1 MDETFSKIE
10 KALKDR
16 EERLVEGINSWAT
29 AWTVKTDNQRKDDLN
44 EKSDANEQT
53 NQHETGRSV
62 EAAGIGQIGTNR
74 LIRDLLREMHGR
86 YLT

>member
-29 AWTVKTDNQRKDDLN
+29 AWTVTTDNQRKDNLYG
-44 EKSDANEQT
+44 QT
-53 NQHETGRSV
+53 SSELQKEM
-62 EAAGIGQIGTNR
+62 AAVKKMVNYIVV
-74 LIRDLLREMHGR
+74 
-86 YLT
+86 